1 MARAKKSDL
10 TKDMTVNLTDIPG
23 VTLLQDS
30 KWATVDD
37 RLPTFLPELDQ
48 IMGGGVPFGRLTEIM
63 GKNASGKSTLATLLM
78 KSAVT
83 LGVTTVLIDT
93 EGTAD
98 PERLGELGLDM
109 SGIYQ
114 VKPPESKRGE
124 KKKEDAMSVEYV
136 AEKCEALIKAFA
148 KTDDRLLIVWDSI
161 AQTAAE
167 AELEKGVGNKQPG
180 IKAKAMSQFIQIIA
194 PMVTD
199 SNVAFVGINQARD
212 EMGSM
217 FGGVDSPGGHALHH
231 WASLRLEVN
240 KSTQIKEKTDSAV
253 PGAKDV
259 EEYIGHEMRV
269 KTIKSKV
276 SRPNQQSISYLLA
289 DSGLDYEE
297 NIYRSAKD
305 RYNLI
310 TTGTWGVYIADDGQ
324 EYKYQK
330 KTWVPFLKSPA
341 GEAVRKELFQKM
353 MLISFPDGFKPLNNA
368 VIDVEKFPDMK
379 GMRKIYKE
387 RAKINKLEENTTTN
401 EDVEKALAELT

>member
-1 MARAKKSDL
+1 MARTKKSDL

-180 IKAKAMSQFIQIIA
+180 
-194 PMVTD
+194 
-199 SNVAFVGINQARD
+199 
-212 EMGSM
+212 
-217 FGGVDSPGGHALHH
+217 L
-231 WASLRLEVN
+231 
-240 KSTQIKEKTDSAV
+240 
-253 PGAKDV
+253 
-259 EEYIGHEMRV
+259 
-269 KTIKSKV
+269 
-276 SRPNQQSISYLLA
+276 
-289 DSGLDYEE
+289 
-297 NIYRSAKD
+297 
-305 RYNLI
+305 
-310 TTGTWGVYIADDGQ
+310 
-324 EYKYQK
+324 
-330 KTWVPFLKSPA
+330 
-341 GEAVRKELFQKM
+341 
-353 MLISFPDGFKPLNNA
+353 
-368 VIDVEKFPDMK
+368 
-379 GMRKIYKE
+379 
-387 RAKINKLEENTTTN
+387 
-401 EDVEKALAELT
+401 